1 MEHVFEN
8 CDVEIEFFRACVRFV
23 VRQNYEKK
31 LGKTTFCTS
40 KDVLGTSLYIN
51 SNNDESMF
59 DRPISSAYSE
69 GKQDWTRIPGWK
81 TAWELRV

>member
-31 LGKTTFCTS
+31 LGKTTFCQMT
-40 KDVLGTSLYIN
+40 K
-51 SNNDESMF
+51 
-59 DRPISSAYSE
+59 
-69 GKQDWTRIPGWK
+69 GKPTG
-81 TAWELRV
+81 ALV